1 MQVVDT
7 ERKPKAAYQK
17 CLEMKENKKEEAHIN
32 TNSTADNS
40 QEDSLLSLKS
50 EFADFPMTFNKYF
63 MSLKPL
69 RPLVSTAKANVE
81 NLNPNLNFA
90 FHPDMNVAAGAFDF
104 KNAANGFIEK
114 NNLYSFNSCE
124 NAHNDLN
131 FPNGSNFNL
140 NNSSRCNS
148 NNINN
153 NTNNNFNDNYKN
165 NDLNLNSNLNFNTNL
180 KSSNTKQ
187 LFSNFPNKLFKKTI
201 IPLEIFQDLFDSL
214 IEEEHSRSPSFGYM
228 QSQTDINE
236 KMRAVLIDWLS
247 EVHLKFKLFPETI
260 FLTVNIIDRY
270 LSQKTILKN
279 HLQLCGVAALL
290 IACKYEEIFCP
301 DISDLVYITDKAYR
315 KEEII
320 FMEKEIL
327 NTLNYEITVPTPVK
341 FYDLLAVNF
350 GFDETEYYLGR
361 FFLEIFL
368 MDYRINKYQNSLVAC
383 AVVYL
388 VLKINKY
395 EDYRVINC
403 YALSAEKDLK
413 NCAKEICF
421 LVENIDSTNLLSIK
435 SKYAAK
441 EFHEVSKIIFK

>member
-1 MQVVDT
+1 MHI
-7 ERKPKAAYQK
+7 EIGKSSKASYQEY
-17 CLEMKENKKEEAHIN
+17 LETKENKKEDNQIN

-50 EFADFPMTFNKYF
+50 EICDFPSSFNKYF
-63 MSLKPL
+63 MALRPL
-69 RPLVSTAKANVE
+69 RPLAAKANSE
-81 NLNPNLNFA
+81 NSNANF
-90 FHPDMNVAAGAFDF
+90 FYNSNNSNQGAAGAFAF
-104 KNAANGFIEK
+104 NYAN
-114 NNLYSFNSCE
+114 
-124 NAHNDLN
+124 N
-131 FPNGSNFNL
+131 F
-140 NNSSRCNS
+140 
-148 NNINN
+148 N
-153 NTNNNFNDNYKN
+153 NTNLCPNTLGNCDSNMFNPVEANFNCN
-165 NDLNLNSNLNFNTNL
+165 NNNNKFNFINSNSNLNFPQPHL

-187 LFSNFPNKLFKKTI
+187 LLSNFPSKIFKKTV
-201 IPLEIFQDLFDSL
+201 IPLEIFQEQYDSL
-214 IEEEHSRSPSFGYM
+214 IAEEHNFSQCFGYM
-228 QSQTDINE
+228 QQQTDINE

-260 FLTVNIIDRY
+260 FLTVNLIDLY
-270 LSQKTILKN
+270 LSKKPILKN

-301 DISDLVYITDKAYR
+301 DLSDLVYITDKAYN

-327 NTLNYEITVPTPVK
+327 ITLNYQITMPTVIK

-350 GFDETEYYLGR
+350 GFDETEFFLGR
-361 FFLEIFL
+361 YFLEIFL

-395 EDYRVINC
+395 EDYRIINC
-403 YALSAEKDLK
+403 YTLSAEKDLK

-435 SKYAAK
+435 NKYATK
-441 EFHEVSKIIFK
+441 EFHEVSKISFK

>member
-1 MQVVDT
+1 MDIENENSPKRSFQEFLET
-7 ERKPKAAYQK
+7 EQ
-17 CLEMKENKKEEAHIN
+17 NKKDENQIN

-40 QEDSLLSLKS
+40 QEDSLLSLRS
-50 EFADFPMTFNKYF
+50 ENCELSSGVNKYF
-63 MSLKPL
+63 LSLKPL
-69 RPLVSTAKANVE
+69 RPLIAKHGNSDNCNVDFYY
-81 NLNPNLNFA
+81 NQNFSNNA
-90 FHPDMNVAAGAFDF
+90 AAGNFIAN
-104 KNAANGFIEK
+104 KNIGIVNNKIIGYDTNVYAAAN
-114 NNLYSFNSCE
+114 C
-124 NAHNDLN
+124 
-131 FPNGSNFNL
+131 
-140 NNSSRCNS
+140 
-148 NNINN
+148 N
-153 NTNNNFNDNYKN
+153 NTNSFAADNNYYSNNPNHNKIFNNENNNYKN
-165 NDLNLNSNLNFNTNL
+165 LNLNLNFNTYL

-187 LFSNFPNKLFKKTI
+187 LFSNLPHKLFKKTL
-201 IPLEIFQDLFDSL
+201 IPLDIFQDLFSSL
-214 IEEEHSRSPSFGYM
+214 ISEEQNHSPCFGYM
-228 QSQTDINE
+228 QQQADINE

-260 FLTVNIIDRY
+260 FLTVNIIDRF
-270 LSQKTILKN
+270 LSKKPILKN

-301 DISDLVYITDKAYR
+301 DLSDLVYITDRAYC

-327 NTLNYEITVPTPVK
+327 NTLNYEITMPTVCK

-361 FFLEIFL
+361 YFLEIFL

-395 EDYRVINC
+395 EDYRIINC
-403 YALSAEKDLK
+403 FTLSAEKDLK

-435 SKYAAK
+435 NKYSAK
-441 EFHEVSKIIFK
+441 EFHEVSKINFK